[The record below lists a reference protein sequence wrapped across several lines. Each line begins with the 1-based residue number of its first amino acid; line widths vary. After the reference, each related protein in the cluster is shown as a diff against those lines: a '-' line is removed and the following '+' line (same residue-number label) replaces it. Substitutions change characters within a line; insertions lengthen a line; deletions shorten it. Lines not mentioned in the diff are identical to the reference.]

1 MPQGLYHRLL
11 QISPKL
17 NYLNN
22 VVQIFALR
30 TQQQKVIQF
39 LSLLRPRNE
48 NDLKMRGYRQQ
59 QLVVLSE
66 VNLLRIIMVD
76 FIRVEAGC

>member
-39 LSLLRPRNE
+39 LSLLRPRYE